1 MRRDDPW
8 HLLRILKIAVAAEDA
23 ELAADARAALRK
35 LRPEM
40 PAPTQGK
47 ARWRKPVRADAVEAS

>member
-40 PAPTQGK
+40 PAGKQGK
-47 ARWRKPVRADAVEAS
+47 AKWRKPVRTAEAS